1 MDLIDLIY
9 SNVKPGTLSPVV
21 YEITDILQTTLSYIS
36 KALANGYDSFLVGG
50 TYLSKNTIHF
60 LLDFAFYYPLF
71 MAYLWMIGALIY
83 YFHWERKS
91 SYQTDQVP
99 ELSSYPPV
107 SIIIP
112 CHNEGKD
119 ITETIEY
126 LLHQKYPD
134 FEIIAV
140 NDGSTDD
147 SLEHLIRLSHQHKQ
161 VRVINLEHN
170 QGKAVALNTGAL
182 FSKHEFLICIDGDAL
197 LAPEAT
203 AWMMRHFLNGPR
215 VAAVT
220 GNPRIRTRSTLLGK
234 IQVGEFSA
242 IIGLIKRAQRIYGR
256 LFTVS
261 GVVAGFRKSALQ
273 RVGYWS
279 NDMLTEDI
287 DISWK
292 LQLDHWDIRYEPN
305 ALCWILMPETY
316 RGLWR
321 QRLRWAQGGS
331 EVLLRYFRKLGLW
344 KSRRMWPVYLEYFI
358 SVFWSYTMMLT
369 FVLWIVGYFFVDLPE
384 ELFIPSLLPSWG
396 GVLLGMT
403 CLLQFAISLAIDSRY
418 EKGIARV
425 YYWMIWYPLAYWIIA
440 VFTTFVG
447 LIKALLKKRN
457 TRAIWTSPDRG
468 IR

>member
-1 MDLIDLIY
+1 
-9 SNVKPGTLSPVV
+9 
-21 YEITDILQTTLSYIS
+21 
-36 KALANGYDSFLVGG
+36 
-50 TYLSKNTIHF
+50 
-60 LLDFAFYYPLF
+60 
-71 MAYLWMIGALIY
+71 
-83 YFHWERKS
+83 
-91 SYQTDQVP
+91 
-99 ELSSYPPV
+99 
-107 SIIIP
+107 
-112 CHNEGKD
+112 
-119 ITETIEY
+119 
-126 LLHQKYPD
+126 
-134 FEIIAV
+134 
-140 NDGSTDD
+140 
-147 SLEHLIRLSHQHKQ
+147 
-161 VRVINLEHN
+161 N

-369 FVLWIVGYFFVDLPE
+369 FVLWVLGYFVNLPE
-384 ELFIPSLLPSWG
+384 DLIIPSMLPNWG

-447 LIKALLKKRN
+447 LIKALFKKRN